1 MNKEEVENMN
11 RLFISMEI
19 ETTSM
24 EIKTLPTNISLG
36 PVGFTVEF
44 YQTFIGE
51 LTPIILKIFPK
62 NCGGKHTPKLLL
74 QGHHHADTKTRQ
86 RYHKKEN
93 YKAIFLMYI
102 ERKILNK
109 MLANRIQQ
117 LIKSIIYQQWQ
128 ILFS

>member
-51 LTPIILKIFPK
+51 LTPIILKIFPPQFF
-62 NCGGKHTPKLLL
+62 GK
-74 QGHHHADTKTRQ
+74 
-86 RYHKKEN
+86 
-93 YKAIFLMYI
+93 IFRMI
-102 ERKILNK
+102 GVSSPINV
-109 MLANRIQQ
+109 
-117 LIKSIIYQQWQ
+117 
-128 ILFS
+128 

>member
-11 RLFISMEI
+11 RLFTSMEI
-19 ETTSM
+19 ETT
-24 EIKTLPTNISLG
+24 IKNLPTNVSLG

-62 NCGGKHTPKLLL
+62 NCRGKNIPKLLL
-74 QGHHHADTKTRQ
+74 QGHHHADTKTRK

-102 ERKILNK
+102 ERKILK
-109 MLANRIQQ
+109 T
-117 LIKSIIYQQWQ
+117 KC
-128 ILFS
+128 